1 MARIPRRKAAQAPS
15 VAEAR
20 PQKSRKKRSLVDLL
34 KQDGP
39 EADFDFEPPRMSD
52 DMGLRIPDFSED
64 APAPGHSTSMAKV
77 TSREFN
83 QDVGK
88 AKRAAEK
95 GPVTITD
102 RGRPAFV
109 LMTYEEYQRLAGPR
123 RSIADLL
130 NHEATKDLEF
140 EPVRMRDGW
149 LHATD
154 VD

>member
-1 MARIPRRKAAQAPS
+1 MPRAYQRT
-15 VAEAR
+15 
-20 PQKSRKKRSLVDLL
+20 
-34 KQDGP
+34 
-39 EADFDFEPPRMSD
+39 
-52 DMGLRIPDFSED
+52 I
-64 APAPGHSTSMAKV
+64 
-77 TSREFN
+77 TSREAN
-83 QDVGK
+83 QFFGK

-109 LMTYEEYQRLAGPR
+109 LMKYEEYRRLAGPR

-140 EPVRMRDGW
+140 EPARMRDGW

-154 VD
+154 SD